1 MSCDYLSIQGIT
13 VFKRIITFCV
23 VAASFGF
30 AAAEENRNT
39 FDQLA
44 YQALDA
50 MWGNAIGPDGNLL
63 QPKTEKERATIPI
76 EPGYVEYVI
85 RSASIAGE
93 AMWCGLDWQP
103 HYLRFMQT
111 ERKRNELT
119 TVQAAYIGFLFGLTQ
134 QVYSKALSAQETCS
148 EQDRKVTLKKLDQL
162 GRG

>member
-1 MSCDYLSIQGIT
+1 M
-13 VFKRIITFCV
+13 FKLIITFCV
-23 VAASFGF
+23 VLASFGF

-50 MWGNAIGPDGNLL
+50 MWGKAIGLDGNLL
-63 QPKTEKERATIPI
+63 QPKTEKERTTIPI

-85 RSASIAGE
+85 RSAGIAGE

-103 HYLRFMQT
+103 HYQRFMQT

>member
-1 MSCDYLSIQGIT
+1 M
-13 VFKRIITFCV
+13 FKRIITFCV
-23 VAASFGF
+23 VVASFGF

-50 MWGNAIGPDGNLL
+50 MWGKAIGLDGNLL
-63 QPKTEKERATIPI
+63 QPKTEKERTTIPI

-85 RSASIAGE
+85 RSAGIAGE

-103 HYLRFMQT
+103 HYQRFMQT

>member
-1 MSCDYLSIQGIT
+1 M
-13 VFKRIITFCV
+13 FKRIITFCV
-23 VAASFGF
+23 VLASFGF

-50 MWGNAIGPDGNLL
+50 MWGKAIGLDGNLL
-63 QPKTEKERATIPI
+63 QPKTEKERTTIPI

-85 RSASIAGE
+85 RSAGIAGE

-103 HYLRFMQT
+103 HYQRFMQT

>member
-1 MSCDYLSIQGIT
+1 

-23 VAASFGF
+23 VVAAFGF
-30 AAAEENRNT
+30 ATAAENANT

-50 MWGNAIGPDGNLL
+50 MWGKAIGLDGNLL
-63 QPKTEKERATIPI
+63 QPKTEKERTTIPI

-85 RSASIAGE
+85 RSAGIAGE

-103 HYLRFMQT
+103 HYQRFMQT
-111 ERKRNELT
+111 ERTRNELT

-134 QVYSKALSAQETCS
+134 QVYSKGLSAQETCS

-162 GRG
+162 GRR